1 MSSDPGA
8 EKEKGLMDTKWS
20 PTTKYIVAV
29 GFVLVGVAVLY
40 LSRAVLGM
48 IIFAAI
54 LAFLTNPI
62 IRLLNTRLRFPRGLA
77 VITAYI
83 LFGLAVALI
92 PIIITP
98 ITIDAIRAINLDA
111 LFDWLQARLGGLED
125 ALLSIRTVH
134 ILTVPISLAS
144 VVDPILEVL
153 AGTAPNEFTS
163 LERLL
168 GLVPS
173 AVDSVTTVA
182 SFLASTIS
190 SVALTIF
197 LTVVIS
203 VYLSLDAARFY
214 REVIILIPKAYQKE
228 LRILLNKLAQVW
240 SAFFRGQITVSLI
253 LALVTWLGATAVG
266 LPGAF
271 ILGMTAGLLALIPS
285 LGPVLSLVPA
295 VIVAL
300 VQGST
305 YLPVSNQTF
314 ALIVLGLYLLIQ
326 QLEGNLITPRIV
338 GQAVHLPAVIVL
350 VGVIIGT
357 STAGLLGT
365 VLAAPILATA
375 RVLSIYATNKI
386 SDRDPFFQLEPVPSP
401 PPSRPVTESLRSA
414 YGRLQEQYRLI
425 AAAAQPWPG
434 DEEE

>member
-134 ILTVPISLAS
+134 ILTIPISLAS
-144 VVDPILEVL
+144 VVDPVLEVL

-214 REVIILIPKAYQKE
+214 REVIILIPNAYQKE
-228 LRILLNKLAQVW
+228 LRVLLNKIAHVW

-253 LALVTWLGATAVG
+253 LALVTWRPLSAC
-266 LPGAF
+266 
-271 ILGMTAGLLALIPS
+271 
-285 LGPVLSLVPA
+285 PVRLSLV
-295 VIVAL
+295 
-300 VQGST
+300 
-305 YLPVSNQTF
+305 
-314 ALIVLGLYLLIQ
+314 
-326 QLEGNLITPRIV
+326 
-338 GQAVHLPAVIVL
+338 
-350 VGVIIGT
+350 
-357 STAGLLGT
+357 
-365 VLAAPILATA
+365 
-375 RVLSIYATNKI
+375 
-386 SDRDPFFQLEPVPSP
+386 
-401 PPSRPVTESLRSA
+401 
-414 YGRLQEQYRLI
+414 
-425 AAAAQPWPG
+425 
-434 DEEE
+434 